1 LKISIFR
8 ELQHEKRVAI
18 TPTTVKQYAQL
29 GIIVQVESELG
40 HDLYSNADFTNAG
53 AVVLEK
59 PHLYDADIILQV
71 KLPDEDTLNRIN
83 PSVLICYIDPLI
95 SEQKIALLKQ
105 RRITTIGMEFIP
117 RTTIAQK
124 MDALSSQANLAGYMA
139 MIIASERL
147 NKAIPMMMTPA
158 GTISPAKVFVIGAGV
173 AGLQAIATAKRL
185 GARVEAFDT
194 RHVVEEQVQSLGA
207 KFLKIDIGET
217 SQTQDGYAT
226 QLTPEQIEMQQTLMA
241 SACSSADIV
250 ITTAQVFGRP
260 APQIISTKMIQ
271 SMKSGSIII
280 DLAVESGGNVAG
292 IALDQEI
299 ITDNGV
305 RLIGLSNLP
314 GRIPKDASEMYAS
327 NLFNLVHHIHKSN
340 PDSFV
345 LPMTDDIIKRSICID
360 NGNVTHPLLRN
371 TLDRT
376 TTDG

>member
-1 LKISIFR
+1 
-8 ELQHEKRVAI
+8 
-18 TPTTVKQYAQL
+18 
-29 GIIVQVESELG
+29 
-40 HDLYSNADFTNAG
+40 
-53 AVVLEK
+53 
-59 PHLYDADIILQV
+59 
-71 KLPDEDTLNRIN
+71 
-83 PSVLICYIDPLI
+83 
-95 SEQKIALLKQ
+95 
-105 RRITTIGMEFIP
+105 
-117 RTTIAQK
+117 

-147 NKAIPMMMTPA
+147 DKAIPMMMTPA

-194 RHVVEEQVQSLGA
+194 RPVVEEQVLSLGA

-217 SQTQDGYAT
+217 GQTQDGYAT

-241 SACSSADIV
+241 TACNTADIV
-250 ITTAQVFGRP
+250 ITTAQIFGRP

-271 SMKSGSIII
+271 SMKSGSIIV

-299 ITDNGV
+299 LTDNGV

-327 NLFNLVHHIHKSN
+327 NLFNLVHLIYKTN
-340 PDSFV
+340 PESVV
-345 LPMTDDIIKRSICID
+345 LPMTDEIIKKSMCIYD
-360 NGNVTHPLLRN
+360 GKVAHPLLREI
-371 TLDRT
+371 LKRT
-376 TTDG
+376 VTNG